1 MTRVNATSP
10 QTAQGAHPVRPE
22 IAGLMVRLARALHRA
37 GAAAHR
43 IEDDLFAIAERLGV
57 RAEVM
62 VTPTS
67 VLMALGPPEQQ
78 AVRMIR
84 VQPGEVDLGR
94 LSAVDALSRRIA
106 EGDIGVGEAVRALDA
121 LDARPPSWG
130 PVAQVVAFGLAS
142 SAAAVFFG
150 GHLLDVVLATLTGL
164 LIGMAGVLGSASRR
178 ALRIL
183 EPAGAFVATFSVA
196 AAGQLGLET
205 SPWVVTASGLIVLL
219 PGFTLTVAMNELAT
233 RNLVAGVARLANA
246 VMTFVL
252 LAFGVALA
260 VRITALLGWSMPEV
274 AASAASPPLL
284 FGAVVVSALS
294 FALIF
299 RVDLDDLLAV
309 AVVSLAGFYAGRYAA
324 DVLGP
329 RLGVFVGALVIGLA
343 ANLWGR
349 RWNHPSSVVAA
360 PAILMLVPGSIGF
373 RGISE
378 LVTTDVVSGV
388 STAVTT
394 LMVAASLVAGLLTA
408 NVLIRPRG
416 EL

>member
-1 MTRVNATSP
+1 MDPTTLRHELAEDTV
-10 QTAQGAHPVRPE
+10 QPE
-22 IAGLMVRLARALHRA
+22 VAGLMVRLARALHRA

-43 IEDDLFAIAERLGV
+43 IEDDLTAIAVRLDV

-67 VLMALGPPEQQ
+67 VLMALGPPERQ

-106 EGDIGVGEAVRALDA
+106 DGALGVTDAVHALDA
-121 LDARPPSWG
+121 LDRRAPTWSPL
-130 PVAQVVAFGLAS
+130 AQVAAFGLSSS
-142 SAAAVFFG
+142 SAAIFFG
-150 GHLLDVVLATLTGL
+150 GHALDVVLATLTGL
-164 LIGMAGVLGSASRR
+164 MIGLVGVYGSASRR
-178 ALRIL
+178 ALRML
-183 EPAGAFVATFSVA
+183 EPAGAFVATFGVA
-196 AAGQLGLET
+196 AAGQLGFET
-205 SPWVVTASGLIVLL
+205 SPWVVTVSGLIVLL

-260 VRITALLGWSMPEV
+260 MRITALVGWSMPEV
-274 AASAASPPLL
+274 PTAQAAPALL
-284 FGAVVVSALS
+284 FVAVLVSSLS

-299 RVDLDDLLAV
+299 RVDASDLLAV
-309 AVVSLAGFYAGRYAA
+309 AVVSLAGFYAGRFAA
-324 DVLGP
+324 EGLGP
-329 RLGVFVGALVIGLA
+329 RLGVFVGALVVGLC
-343 ANLWGR
+343 ANVWGR
-349 RWNHPSSVVAA
+349 RWDHPASVVAA

-378 LVTTDVVSGV
+378 LVTTDVVSGM